1 MRLIILAATTSIL
14 AATTLAA
21 VAPAFATPAEDFHRL
36 MDEEYR
42 WLLRENPTRATALGV
57 RDYDTQIRD
66 ISPAARDRRVREAQ
80 AFLDRLNA
88 IPGAQLT
95 PADRINHAILVR
107 QLGEMVEENN
117 FGQRDMLFSTYYG
130 WHQG

>member
-1 MRLIILAATTSIL
+1 MLQLGRPETRVARRPVQREAMMRLIVLAATI
-14 AATTLAA
+14 LAA

-66 ISPAARDRRVREAQ
+66 ISPAARDRRVGAG
-80 AFLDRLNA
+80 
-88 IPGAQLT
+88 PGLPPSPKPDPRAA
-95 PADRINHAILVR
+95 PAPPGRGDPPNPLPPARR
-107 QLGEMVEENN
+107 QVAAK
-117 FGQRDMLFSTYYG
+117 
-130 WHQG
+130 

>member
-1 MRLIILAATTSIL
+1 MRLIVL

-66 ISPAARDRRVREAQ
+66 ISPAARDRRVCCAQ
-80 AFLDRLNA
+80 AFLGGPCA
-88 IPGAQLT
+88 YPQAQRK
-95 PADRINHAILVR
+95 PAGRINRPLPV
-107 QLGEMVEENN
+107 
-117 FGQRDMLFSTYYG
+117 
-130 WHQG
+130 